1 MEDDEQK
8 QDLDTPARPEQQ
20 QHRAMLRSALIAA
33 ATVVV
38 LGGGV
43 AIGLSA
49 VGTAPDASES
59 ALTYARRACE
69 AIALD
74 LSPGD
79 SAKADET
86 QAPGEEAEGW
96 SEIADDA
103 ARAARLDDAWNDLAR
118 ATDAE
123 YRAWNRYAQ
132 GADQAEIDAA
142 LAETKAHPVGPECRK
157 ALVR

>member
-1 MEDDEQK
+1 MIYRQRHDFEPPD
-8 QDLDTPARPEQQ
+8 RPEQQ
-20 QHRAMLRSALIAA
+20 QHRTMVRIALIAA

-49 VGTAPDASES
+49 ANTDGDASES

-69 AIALD
+69 AINLD

-79 SAKADET
+79 SVETDAT

-96 SEIADDA
+96 SEIADNA
-103 ARAARLDDAWNDLAR
+103 ARAARLDDVWDELAR
-118 ATDAE
+118 ATDAQ
-123 YRAWNRYAQ
+123 YRAWSLLSR
-132 GADQAEIDAA
+132 GADRTLIDSAVA
-142 LAETKAHPVGPECRK
+142 DAGAHPYESECRK